1 VKLVRVRAPSL
12 QEALDRARR
21 EVGGEALL
29 LGSRVVERKLLFLR
43 RRQVEATFAARE
55 GEEGFSSLR
64 EEISRMREMLWLLS
78 RRAEAERGEE
88 FPESPLY
95 PGVIEGFYLAL
106 RRGGVSPALARGLA
120 DALLERGLAGAGKG
134 LLFEEAARMVDR
146 LFPPFRW
153 QPEPGKVVAVVGPPG
168 SGRTTFL
175 CRLLPL
181 LSRGG
186 HALRVVFWGEEPPPA
201 LESTCRALDVPL
213 DTGRRLPR
221 ERKRLVLVAGDG
233 EAGNLPADLLFLLLP
248 AHWGLEEGQAAG
260 LRLRR
265 PGAVLSFTHL
275 DLCLRP
281 GRMLNWA
288 AALGLPAAY
297 LSGEGPLGLR
307 PWGGRAVLGLVL
319 ERSWGESDEKY
330 EARRKGG

>member
-1 VKLVRVRAPSL
+1 MKLVRFRAPSL
-12 QEALDRARR
+12 QEALDQARR
-21 EVGGEALL
+21 ELGGEALL

-43 RRQVEATFAARE
+43 RRLVEATFAARE
-55 GEEGFSSLR
+55 GEEEGLSSLR

-78 RRAEAERGEE
+78 RRAEAEKREE
-88 FPESPLY
+88 PPLY
-95 PGVIEGFYLAL
+95 PGDIESLYLAL
-106 RRGGVSPALARGLA
+106 RRGGVSLALARGLA
-120 DALLERGLAGAGKG
+120 DGLWERGLAGAGKG
-134 LLFEEAARMVDR
+134 LLFEEAAKMVDR

-153 QPEPGKVVAVVGPPG
+153 QPGPGEVAAVVGPAR
-168 SGRTTFL
+168 SGRTSFL

-201 LESTCRALDVPL
+201 LESTCQALDIPL
-213 DTGRRLPR
+213 EAGRRLPR
-221 ERKRLVLVAGDG
+221 EGKRLVLVDVDG
-233 EAGNLPADLLFLLLP
+233 EEARGLPADLLFLALP

-260 LRLRR
+260 LHHRRLNT
-265 PGAVLSFTHL
+265 VLCFTHL

-281 GRMLNWA
+281 GRILNWV
-288 AALGLPAAY
+288 AALGLPPAY
-297 LSGEGPLGLR
+297 LSGEEPFGLR

-319 ERSWGESDEKY
+319 EKGLPEGDEKY